1 MYTLILVDDEPFAL
15 NYLSS
20 LIDWQSY
27 NFELVQTFTDG
38 STAIDFIEQNHP
50 DLVITDIKMPNVSG
64 IDIAKYCFEYSSQT
78 RVVFISAYKDF
89 EYAQKALSYRV
100 SEYIE
105 KPLKKQKI
113 TDILKSFSFSSNSV
127 FAIAN
132 NEEDK
137 LQWLFAD
144 LIYGVIK
151 NENELAS
158 KFSESGL
165 NSDDIYKPCA
175 IFNLHIA
182 DFGNYI
188 KTVWRYNT
196 DNLYRAISYV
206 ITSVNREYRFYIVR
220 HSYNNIEIIAVS
232 MLDNN
237 DEAILSDLIFNC
249 IAELLELFKL
259 DCKITNT
266 IYYDKITD
274 IINKAS
280 LLAIDDFT
288 HSNKIVN
295 SVYEYIQDNYT
306 KSISSKD
313 AANHVMLSNAYFC
326 SFYKKHAGETFID
339 TLNKY
344 RIKKASEILLSDES
358 IKPSAM
364 YKMVGFFN
372 QGYFYKTFKQYTGLT
387 PAEFK
392 KKNQ

>member
-1 MYTLILVDDEPFAL
+1 MYTLILVDDEPFTL

-38 STAIDFIEQNHP
+38 QAAIDFIEQNHP

-64 IDIAKYCFEYSSQT
+64 IDIAKYCFEYSAQS

-232 MLDNN
+232 MLDKN

-274 IINKAS
+274 IINKAA

>member
-1 MYTLILVDDEPFAL
+1 MYTLILVDDEPFTL

-27 NFELVQTFTDG
+27 NFELVRTFTDG
-38 STAIDFIEQNHP
+38 QSAIDFIEQNHP

-64 IDIAKYCFEYSSQT
+64 IDIAKYCFEFSALT

-113 TDILKSFSFSSNSV
+113 TDILKSFSSAPNSV

-151 NENELAS
+151 NEDELAV

-165 NSDDIYKPCA
+165 NHNDIYKPCA
-175 IFNLHIA
+175 VFNLHIS

-188 KTVWRYNT
+188 KNIWHYNT

-206 ITSVNREYRFYIVR
+206 ITSVNKEYRFYIVR
-220 HSYNNIEIIAVS
+220 HSYNNIEIIAIS
-232 MLDNN
+232 TLDINN
-237 DEAILSDLIFNC
+237 EFILSDLIFNC

-259 DCKITNT
+259 DCKITNMVF
-266 IYYDKITD
+266 YDKITD
-274 IINKAS
+274 IIDKAS

-344 RIKKASEILLSDES
+344 RIKKASEILLSDKN